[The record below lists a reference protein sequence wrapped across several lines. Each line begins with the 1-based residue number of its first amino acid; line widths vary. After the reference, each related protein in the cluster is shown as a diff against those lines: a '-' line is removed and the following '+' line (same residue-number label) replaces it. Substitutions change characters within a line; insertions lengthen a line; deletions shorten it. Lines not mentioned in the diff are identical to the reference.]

1 MNKGDKLCGFTVTSV
16 RNAAD
21 IGAEVTEMIHDK
33 TGARLIWL
41 NNGCENKLFSIGF
54 KTVPEDSTGVFHIL
68 EHSVLAGSE
77 KYPVRDPFLEL
88 EKSSMN
94 TFLNAMTFPDKT
106 IFPVSS
112 RNPKDFMNLTE
123 VYLDAVFRPSIY
135 KSPNVFYQE
144 GWHIELKDDGS
155 EPLYKG
161 VVFNEMKGALSS
173 VFDLVEEGVMAA
185 LFPDTCYRFES
196 GGEPAD
202 IPDLTYERFLNDHR
216 RFYHPS
222 NSYIY
227 LDGDMDIVP
236 VLELIESYIGTY
248 DRRTDLPVV
257 EKQKPVSHVVKKR
270 EYGINP
276 DEEEKG
282 HTFYAL
288 GKILGDNTD
297 REKLYA
303 AKVLVNVLT
312 GSNDSPLKRAILDTG
327 LCGDVSMSVERD
339 LVQPFGELLIHNTD
353 EESCGKIK
361 ETIIASA
368 QELVKNGI
376 DKEMLRSAINRVEFT
391 YRDFSEPKSVR
402 RNIFALESWLYGGDP
417 LDYLCLDDV
426 FVSLRNK
433 VDTGY
438 FEEVL
443 KEWLIDEDGMAEV
456 YMLPSKTYN
465 AKLDEDEKRRVTG
478 RVAAMS
484 ESERNELI
492 EMNRQLEQWQ
502 MSVDTPEQLATL
514 PKLTLEDVSREPL
527 KFPMTV
533 GEYEG
538 IRLLRHTAE
547 KGIAAMT
554 LYFNLSDCT
563 PEEIS
568 AISIACE
575 LFGELPT
582 AKTSTAELNKR
593 ITGLLGGIVFMV
605 DCFSKHDVP
614 EKCQPMLKIK
624 ARYLE
629 SNAAEALALVG
640 EIAAETDFSRSDLVT
655 EIIQQVDDYL
665 RHDLISS
672 GHIYAMKRANAA
684 SSAEASVRELISG
697 HSYVQAVREAAGNEE
712 KLRSIVELAQ
722 AALKK
727 VLCRKRLTISL
738 TANAEEEFAPLL
750 DYIPEGEAPAAEEM
764 EYRMETEERQGIV
777 IPSGVGYAA
786 ANLPDNHIDRAV
798 TRVAFRLLSLE
809 YLWNEIRVRGG
820 AYGAGALINGSGL
833 QSFYTYRDPSPVRSV
848 GVFREAA
855 DFLRVYCTGQPQ
867 TEQYIIS
874 TIASLEP
881 LRTDADNGMAADDMY
896 FRGVNDEFRKAQ
908 RERMLAVTADDLL
921 GCAAAIEKVGNVC
934 IVAPEDKLLKK

>member
-1 MNKGDKLCGFTVTSV
+1 MNKGDKLCGFTVTAV

-21 IGAEVTEMIHDK
+21 IGAKVTEMIHDK
-33 TGARLIWL
+33 TGARLFWL

-54 KTVPEDSTGVFHIL
+54 KTVPTDSTGVFHIL

-144 GWHIELKDDGS
+144 GWHIELKDEDS

-173 VFDLVEEGVMAA
+173 VFDRVAEDVMAA

-196 GGEPAD
+196 GGLPSD
-202 IPDLTYERFLNDHR
+202 IPDLTYERFLEDHR

-227 LDGDMDIVP
+227 LDGDMDIKP

-257 EKQKPVSHVVKKR
+257 EEQKPISHVVKR
-270 EYGINP
+270 SEYGINA
-276 DEEEKG
+276 DEDEKG

-288 GKILGDNTD
+288 GKILGNNTD

-303 AKVLVNVLT
+303 ANVLINVLSA
-312 GSNDSPLKRAILDTG
+312 SNDSPLKRAVLDTG

-339 LVQPFGELLIHNTD
+339 LLQPFGQVLIHNTD
-353 EESCGKIK
+353 EESCAKIK

-368 QELVKNGI
+368 QELVNSGI
-376 DKEMLRSAINRVEFT
+376 DREMLRSAINRVEFY
-391 YRDFSEPKSVR
+391 YRDCAEPKGIR

-426 FVSLRNK
+426 FASLRSK

-443 KEWLIDEDGMAEV
+443 KEWLIDEEGLAEV
-456 YMLPSKTYN
+456 YMLPSKTYDAELN
-465 AKLDEDEKRRVTG
+465 EDEKRRVTG
-478 RVAAMS
+478 RVAAMTDA
-484 ESERNELI
+484 ERAELI

-502 MSVDTPEQLATL
+502 MSVDTPEQLASL
-514 PKLTLEDVSREPL
+514 PKLTLADVSREPL
-527 KFPMTV
+527 KFPTT
-533 GEYEG
+533 ESETEG
-538 IRLLRHTAE
+538 IKLLRHPAE
-547 KGIAAMT
+547 KGIATLT
-554 LYFNLSDCT
+554 LYFSLADCS
-563 PEEIS
+563 PEEIAALAAAS
-568 AISIACE
+568 E

-582 AKTSTAELNKR
+582 AKTNTAELNKR
-593 ITGLLGGIVFMV
+593 ITGLLGGIAIVV
-605 DCFSKHDVP
+605 DCYSKHDVP
-614 EKCQPMLKIK
+614 EKCKPMLKIK

-629 SNAAEALALVG
+629 SNAAEALALIG
-640 EIAAETDFSRSDLVT
+640 EIAAETDFSRSDLIS
-655 EIIQQVDDYL
+655 ELIQQIDDYL
-665 RHDLISS
+665 RHDLITS
-672 GHIYAMKRANAA
+672 GHIYAMRLANAA
-684 SSAEASVRELISG
+684 SSAEASIKELTSGNSFVRMIRDAADSQEKQSG
-697 HSYVQAVREAAGNEE
+697 
-712 KLRSIVELAQ
+712 IVELAVST
-722 AALKK
+722 LKK

-738 TANAEEEFAPLL
+738 TANSDEDFAPLL
-750 DYIPEGEAPAAEEM
+750 AYIPEGEPSAAAEM
-764 EYRMETEERQGIV
+764 EFRLETEQSQGIV

-786 ANLPDNHIDRAV
+786 ANLPDNHIDKSI
-798 TRVAFRLLSLE
+798 TRVAFRILSLE

-820 AYGAGALINGSGL
+820 AYGAGAIISNGL
-833 QSFYTYRDPSPVRSV
+833 QTFYTYRDPSPAKSV
-848 GVFREAA
+848 EVFREAA

-881 LRTDADNGMAADDMY
+881 LRTDADNGAVADRMY
-896 FRGVNDEFRKAQ
+896 FCGITDEKRKAN
-908 RERMLAVTADDLL
+908 RERMLAVTPDDLL
-921 GCAAAIEKVGNVC
+921 GCAAAIEKIGNVC